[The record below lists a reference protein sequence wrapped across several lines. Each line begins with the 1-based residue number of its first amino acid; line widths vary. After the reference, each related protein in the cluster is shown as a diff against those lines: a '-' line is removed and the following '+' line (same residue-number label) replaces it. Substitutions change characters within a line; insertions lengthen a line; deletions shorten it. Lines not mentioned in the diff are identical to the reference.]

1 MTSGR
6 EKKAAQ
12 KTPESPIGAGTFG
25 DGDCYAAVV
34 TKELDSETLPLMAP
48 DLSSYDNGMELLKSN
63 TCQQLLGKPATGKPK
78 AVEVGTKSGSS
89 HSVSGHL
96 EV

>member
-12 KTPESPIGAGTFG
+12 KTPESPIGAESFG
-25 DGDCYAAVV
+25 DGDCYTAVV

-48 DLSSYDNGMELLKSN
+48 DLSSYDNGMEFLKSD
-63 TCQQLLGKPATGKPK
+63 TCLQVAREAGDQQ
-78 AVEVGTKSGSS
+78 TKG
-89 HSVSGHL
+89 G
-96 EV
+96 